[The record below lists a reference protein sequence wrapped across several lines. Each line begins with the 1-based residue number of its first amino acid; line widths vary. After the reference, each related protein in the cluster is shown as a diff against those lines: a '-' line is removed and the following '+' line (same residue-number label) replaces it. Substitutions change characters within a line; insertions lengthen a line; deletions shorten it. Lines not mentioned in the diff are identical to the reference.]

1 MDMDF
6 WHWLG
11 LVLGLLL
18 IASIAIPVEF
28 WYDWIEKRENRR
40 LEGRL
45 GKKKKE
51 QELEEVVWLKPEE
64 EVLLEEVLLMPGQEL
79 RLKLELPEQREENGN
94 ESEKESGED

>member
-28 WYDWIEKRENRR
+28 WYDWIEKRENR
-40 LEGRL
+40 RL